1 MLVLVFSQ
9 SESGH
14 PAYGGAYQDGFNP
27 SSPSAHFGRYREGSF
42 GQQSGIESGRASTI
56 GTDHSPSGLPHN
68 SSRVALNN
76 EWRNSY
82 DQGSDPSRGM
92 AISEIAPG
100 KEGYGHAEP
109 TYDDIAHEKGLI
121 GGGQTY
127 APIPPS
133 SPAVGALEKGAYPGG
148 ARDPPEVVISRT
160 NRLDWIDGLRGIASV
175 IIFAHHFS
183 DLTWSQRYPNVL
195 AEGSLEGILRFV
207 ALDSFWSLC

>member
-1 MLVLVFSQ
+1 MSRFAKQ

-14 PAYGGAYQDGFNP
+14 PAYGVGYQDAGLYNP
-27 SSPSAHFGRYREGSF
+27 SSPSAHFGRHREGSF
-42 GQQSGIESGRASTI
+42 GQHSGIESGRASTI

-82 DQGSDPSRGM
+82 DQGSDMSRGLTI
-92 AISEIAPG
+92 AEIAPG
-100 KEGYGHAEP
+100 KEGYGNSDP
-109 TYDDIAHEKGLI
+109 RYDEISHEKGLI
-121 GGGQTY
+121 HDKTY

-133 SPAVGALEKGAYPGG
+133 SPAVGAPEKAGG

-183 DLTWSQRYPNVL
+183 DLTWSQRFPNVL
-195 AEGSLEGILRFV
+195 AEGSLEGILRSV
-207 ALDSFWSLC
+207 TRSNPPAELG